1 MINIQKIENIHVT
14 NIKHII
20 HIADIHIRLQKRH
33 EEYRTVFSRLYSF
46 CKEFKLNHPDTV
58 IFVGGDIAHSK
69 TDMSPEQINLIQDFF
84 KSLSN
89 ITDTIVIAG
98 NHDMNLNNKTRL
110 DALAPIINALDHP
123 NLFYLKDTN
132 VYQFG
137 NVYFNVM
144 GVSDKPV
151 NFIKA
156 SDIPNDKIKIALHH
170 GAVNQASTAV
180 GFQLTNDLVN
190 TDTFAGHEIT
200 LLGDIHKFQYLN
212 SDKTIAYCSSLIQ
225 QNFGETLDFHGLLVW
240 DIDKKESEFIEIEN
254 DYGYVTLEVSNGIV
268 NSYPSKFPKK
278 PRIKLKLQD
287 TTSSQLKTLT
297 ADLKSK
303 YNVQDIVTQKVKE
316 YHKDNKDIKKIS
328 LGNVRDIEFQNT
340 LLTNYLVNK
349 LDIDEDYILDGVRH
363 INRTINSKLQS
374 IDKSKNITYNLIK
387 LEFSNMFSYGEDNI
401 IDFSKM
407 NGVHGLFASNRS
419 GKSSLLDSLLYCIF
433 DKCTK
438 TDKASYVL
446 NNKKDSFTCKLEIE
460 INNKRFIIERT
471 GVKNK
476 TGHVRVSVNFYTFDD
491 FGNIQSLN
499 GQERD
504 ETNSIIRSYLGT
516 YKDFI
521 LTSVVAQNNN
531 TGFIEMSQKERKEL
545 LSQFLD
551 INIFD
556 ELQKIATDEIKDV
569 HAILKDLQK
578 QDFST
583 KISQADLIIRSNEIQ
598 VKHLKADQE
607 KLEKIITGKEG
618 NLLDIAATLIPLSN
632 VSYDLKSLEA
642 QLDKSS
648 KSVDIYK
655 SKIDE
660 ISSEIGNL
668 DDQIRTLSDT
678 LNTFDIDE
686 IESSLNQLKLYKEQF
701 KKLESDLRVKQTE
714 HTHILDKM
722 KKLESLEYDENCTFC
737 MNNIF
742 VKDAIQT
749 KESLSSHQNDIL
761 DLENKGELLNSLIN
775 NLLIY
780 EEKNNNVNS
789 VKRSIQKSKE
799 DKTKLDLDLRSYQH
813 SLTNS
818 LNDVKEAIMAVDKYN
833 ENKESIEFNLSF
845 KDQIGII
852 KTELRIH
859 KNDLSDINSQ
869 ISKLSTGI
877 ELEKQNKKN
886 ALDSIEK
893 LRTLEREYKFYELYL
908 SATNRNG
915 IPYDLI
921 CNVMPQIEMEINNV
935 LGQIVDFTIMLQTDE
950 KNINAYIVYDDDNFW
965 PLDLTSGM
973 ERFISSLA
981 IRNSLINI
989 TNLPKPNF
997 IAIDEGFTQ
1006 LDSDNLGQVYHLFSY
1021 LKTQFDFMMIIS
1033 HIDVMRDMVDHFI
1046 DIRKEG
1052 EYSKISII

>member
-1 MINIQKIENIHVT
+1 
-14 NIKHII
+14 
-20 HIADIHIRLQKRH
+20 
-33 EEYRTVFSRLYSF
+33 
-46 CKEFKLNHPDTV
+46 
-58 IFVGGDIAHSK
+58 
-69 TDMSPEQINLIQDFF
+69 
-84 KSLSN
+84 
-89 ITDTIVIAG
+89 
-98 NHDMNLNNKTRL
+98 
-110 DALAPIINALDHP
+110 
-123 NLFYLKDTN
+123 
-132 VYQFG
+132 
-137 NVYFNVM
+137 
-144 GVSDKPV
+144 
-151 NFIKA
+151 
-156 SDIPNDKIKIALHH
+156 
-170 GAVNQASTAV
+170 
-180 GFQLTNDLVN
+180 
-190 TDTFAGHEIT
+190 
-200 LLGDIHKFQYLN
+200 
-212 SDKTIAYCSSLIQ
+212 
-225 QNFGETLDFHGLLVW
+225 
-240 DIDKKESEFIEIEN
+240 
-254 DYGYVTLEVSNGIV
+254 
-268 NSYPSKFPKK
+268 
-278 PRIKLKLQD
+278 
-287 TTSSQLKTLT
+287 
-297 ADLKSK
+297 
-303 YNVQDIVTQKVKE
+303 
-316 YHKDNKDIKKIS
+316 
-328 LGNVRDIEFQNT
+328 
-340 LLTNYLVNK
+340 
-349 LDIDEDYILDGVRH
+349 
-363 INRTINSKLQS
+363 
-374 IDKSKNITYNLIK
+374 
-387 LEFSNMFSYGEDNI
+387 
-401 IDFSKM
+401 
-407 NGVHGLFASNRS
+407 
-419 GKSSLLDSLLYCIF
+419 
-433 DKCTK
+433 
-438 TDKASYVL
+438 
-446 NNKKDSFTCKLEIE
+446 
-460 INNKRFIIERT
+460 
-471 GVKNK
+471 
-476 TGHVRVSVNFYTFDD
+476 
-491 FGNIQSLN
+491 
-499 GQERD
+499 
-504 ETNSIIRSYLGT
+504 
-516 YKDFI
+516 
-521 LTSVVAQNNN
+521 
-531 TGFIEMSQKERKEL
+531 
-545 LSQFLD
+545 
-551 INIFD
+551 
-556 ELQKIATDEIKDV
+556 
-569 HAILKDLQK
+569 
-578 QDFST
+578 
-583 KISQADLIIRSNEIQ
+583 
-598 VKHLKADQE
+598 
-607 KLEKIITGKEG
+607 
-618 NLLDIAATLIPLSN
+618 
-632 VSYDLKSLEA
+632 
-642 QLDKSS
+642 
-648 KSVDIYK
+648 
-655 SKIDE
+655 
-660 ISSEIGNL
+660 
-668 DDQIRTLSDT
+668 
-678 LNTFDIDE
+678 
-686 IESSLNQLKLYKEQF
+686 
-701 KKLESDLRVKQTE
+701 
-714 HTHILDKM
+714 
-722 KKLESLEYDENCTFC
+722 

-780 EEKNNNVNS
+780 EEKNNNVDS